1 MSKYRLGGNLN
12 ERIVSYNGKSSATF
26 MTAQPAMAVYNEA
39 DIVVYIGRTQH
50 NLNLALTNAVEIS
63 GY

>member
-1 MSKYRLGGNLN
+1 
-12 ERIVSYNGKSSATF
+12 
-26 MTAQPAMAVYNEA
+26 MTAKPAMAVYNEA

-63 GY
+63 DYCKVIDPETQKRLRRRSGF